1 MTVFLAVAVL
11 VIEIIGQLTDHAAE
25 IFSALL
31 TGLNWLLGVAKPIIF
46 GFVMAY
52 ILKPLNEFF
61 TERYSRLRFLKKYSR
76 VLGVVTTLLLVLII
90 ITGIVS
96 AIVYSVTNQLQ
107 VANLDQLFGA
117 ISAITK
123 NVTDFYAQMMEK
135 LQELDIQSEQI
146 VNYVEGLSSSIM
158 GFVQS
163 LANGVIGSVSNISGY
178 ITTIMFGLVIGIY
191 FMIDGNSMMSYFS
204 GVADAVLPD
213 RTNAKIRSVLAD
225 LNEVFSGYIRGQLLD
240 VTFMIF
246 ATGTAMLITG
256 ISLAPIIGLMTG
268 LANLVP
274 YLGPFVGYSSIIII
288 SVVEGKYDVMIASLI
303 ALLVIQTLD
312 GNIIEAK
319 LLGKSIRIHPLLVVI
334 FLIFGSAIGGLW
346 GMLLAV
352 PVGAY
357 FQKLFTAFVER
368 RKNAK
373 ILERATRDSVVREKD
388 ESADYVEANVKDSG
402 IDNGRKSA
410 GKTEGRKDRRQS
422 DGRKG

>member
-388 ESADYVEANVKDSG
+388 ESGDYVEANVKDSG

-410 GKTEGRKDRRQS
+410 GKTEDRKGRRQS

>member
-1 MTVFLAVAVL
+1 MTIFLAVAVL

-31 TGLNWLLGVAKPIIF
+31 TGLNWLIGVAKPIIF

-76 VLGVVTTLLLVLII
+76 VLGVVTTLLLVVII

-373 ILERATRDSVVREKD
+373 ILERATRDSVVHEKD
-388 ESADYVEANVKDSG
+388 ESADYVEANVKESG

-422 DGRKG
+422 DG